1 MALPASGTISLED
14 IRTEFVGGSDEIS
27 LLDLYKGSAGGNSII
42 RDKAANNSATDLSAG
57 IPSSGAIALD
67 DFYSKERTFEHTFST
82 NATNQSASTIFGDD
96 YSGNYNKRLI
106 VDTGV
111 TISDATPEGNAIT
124 YDSGAGGTLQITND
138 GTISVAGGFCVDNNS
153 SVTVAVTN
161 NGTVTATDR
170 DYFNTTFD
178 GNGSAKMDFVGG
190 QGGASGP
197 DIRHSD
203 YGSSGFNCKL
213 TRSGNTFTASWTYN
227 ELDYSDIGAGSYNV
241 SSIFP
246 LDGSGALDYTDTN
259 EYVINANAGS
269 AGRDTRDIAFG
280 SKIISGK
287 REFWFCANNKDAVL
301 TLGSTMTYYQPG
313 WQSKSITTS
322 NSRRSSIC
330 DFATGATKDGDVTGI

>member
-1 MALPASGTISLED
+1 MALPASGTISLDD
-14 IRTEFVGGSDEIS
+14 IRTEFVGGSSEIS
-27 LLDLYKGSAGGNSII
+27 LLDLYKGAAGGNAII

-67 DFYSKERTFEHTFST
+67 DFYSKERTFQYTFST

-111 TISDATPEGNAIT
+111 TISDATPTGNAIT
-124 YDSGAGGTLQITND
+124 YDSGAGGTLQLTND

-178 GNGSAKMDFVGG
+178 GDGSAKMDFVGG

-197 DIRHSD
+197 DIYHSD
-203 YGSSGFNCKL
+203 YGGGFNCKL

-227 ELDYSDIGAGSYNV
+227 ELDYSNIGPGSYNV

-246 LDGSGALDYTDTN
+246 LDGGGALDYTDSN

-269 AGRDTRDIAFG
+269 AGSDTRDIAFG
-280 SKIISGK
+280 SKVIDGK
-287 REFWFCANNKDAVL
+287 REFWFCSNNKNTDL
-301 TLGSTMTYYQPG
+301 TLGATMTYYQPG
-313 WQSKSITTS
+313 WQTVAINTG

-330 DFATGATKDGDVTGI
+330 DYATGATKDGDVTGI

>member
-1 MALPASGTISLED
+1 MALPASGTISLDD
-14 IRTEFVGGSDEIS
+14 IRTEFVGGSSEIS
-27 LLDLYKGSAGGNSII
+27 LLDLYKGTAGGNAII

-67 DFYSKERTFEHTFST
+67 DFYSKERTFQYTFST

-111 TISDATPEGNAIT
+111 TISDATPTGNAIT
-124 YDSGAGGTLQITND
+124 YNSGAGGTLQLTND

-170 DYFNTTFD
+170 DYFNATFD
-178 GNGSAKMDFVGG
+178 GDGSAKMDFVGG

-197 DIRHSD
+197 DIYHSD
-203 YGSSGFNCKL
+203 YGGGFNCKL

-227 ELDYSDIGAGSYNV
+227 ELDYSNIGPGSYNV

-246 LDGSGALDYTDTN
+246 LDGGGELDYTDTA

-287 REFWFCANNKDAVL
+287 REFWFAANNKASTL
-301 TLGSTMTYYQPG
+301 TLGSTMTYAQSG
-313 WQSKSITTS
+313 WISKDLTTS